1 MEFRRVL
8 FRSGEGP
15 RLAPPLVDTALAAL
29 EAAPQRLDPVYATVA
44 RVAAALPAETTFLGF
59 AGSPWT
65 VATYMVAGAGS
76 KDQAAARRLAFGDV
90 QAFQAIVDA
99 IIDVTVTY
107 LSGQIEQGVE
117 AVQLFD
123 SWAGRDRKSTR
134 LNSSH

>member
-76 KDQAAARRLAFGDV
+76 KAQAARAAARRVGKECV
-90 QAFQAIVDA
+90 
-99 IIDVTVTY
+99 
-107 LSGQIEQGVE
+107 
-117 AVQLFD
+117 
-123 SWAGRDRKSTR
+123 STCR
-134 LNSSH
+134 SRWSPFHLKKQNNN

>member
-29 EAAPQRLDPVYATVA
+29 EAAPQRLDPVYATAA

-65 VATYMVAGAGS
+65 VATYMVAGTGS
-76 KDQAAARRLAFGDV
+76 NEQAAARRRAYGDV
-90 QAFQAIVDA
+90 QALQELVDA
-99 IIDVTVTY
+99 TQVFNVHF
-107 LSGQIEQGVE
+107 LPGQAENN
-117 AVQLFD
+117 
-123 SWAGRDRKSTR
+123 T
-134 LNSSH
+134 